1 MGGNMSSDTPD
12 TPDVPELITIEEG
25 CEDIG
30 GKKKPC
36 HPSTYYR
43 GVRAGIYPPP
53 VHPSPNISRIV
64 RPALAAAI
72 RAQINNKK

>member
-1 MGGNMSSDTPD
+1 MS
-12 TPDVPELITIEEG
+12 DVPELITIEEA

-43 GVRAGIYPPP
+43 GVRNKIYPGPARSESEYFSCCSACACCRDP
-53 VHPSPNISRIV
+53 
-64 RPALAAAI
+64 RPH
-72 RAQINNKK
+72 